1 MKHFGSVRDLHEKT
15 GSMSST
21 PTVGGMRLNSSP
33 IIPLSS
39 PTQAL
44 GNSQLT
50 LIPPSS
56 QIHKLTAKLPTAE
69 ETSKK
74 KAPVASKP
82 KGKGPQKRNTE
93 KSERV
98 LKRVRKE
105 QSEWDGVMN
114 EEMMWGLLEDDSF
127 VAEVLSGSYSALS
140 LWALHWL
147 TR

>member
-1 MKHFGSVRDLHEKT
+1 
-15 GSMSST
+15 MSST
-21 PTVGGMRLNSSP
+21 PTVGGMRLSSSP

-39 PTQAL
+39 PSQAPT
-44 GNSQLT
+44 GNSQLAW
-50 LIPPSS
+50 IPPSS
-56 QIHKLTAKLPTAE
+56 QIHKLTPKLPTAE
-69 ETSKK
+69 ETSKEK
-74 KAPVASKP
+74 PPVAPKP
-82 KGKGPQKRNTE
+82 KGKGTQKRNTE

-127 VAEVLSGSYSALS
+127 VAEVLSGSCSTLS
-140 LWALHWL
+140 LWVPPWL

>member
-1 MKHFGSVRDLHEKT
+1 MKHFGSVRDLHEKS

-21 PTVGGMRLNSSP
+21 PTIGGMRLNSSP

-39 PTQAL
+39 PTRAP

-50 LIPPSS
+50 WIPPSS
-56 QIHKLTAKLPTAE
+56 QIHKLTPKLPTAE
-69 ETSKK
+69 EARKE

-82 KGKGPQKRNTE
+82 KGKAAQKRNTE

-127 VAEVLSGSYSALS
+127 VAEVLSCSYSALS
-140 LWALHWL
+140 LWVLLWL